1 MLSEIAQRQNRKLLK
16 KAQESVE
23 CIQCVFGDEG
33 KNALRKHSFEELYRS
48 VYRAIV
54 CTSGGGGL
62 KVVKRMV
69 KDEVRR
75 VARMWGSH
83 ELYGYYCVCLCDIC
97 LLLGRVAYD
106 HARGVEH
113 MALREGRL
121 AVARAARAAR
131 ERGQLR
137 DAFLALHFRAGR
149 RAWRP
154 GGKRHRALEAELPWA
169 KQQR

>member
-1 MLSEIAQRQNRKLLK
+1 MLSEIALRQNEKLLK
-16 KAQESVE
+16 KARESVE
-23 CIQCVFGDEG
+23 CIRGVLGDEG
-33 KNALRKHSFEELYRS
+33 KSALQDFSFEELHRS

-54 CTSGGGGL
+54 CTSGGGL
-62 KVVKRMV
+62 QIVKRMV

-121 AVARAARAAR
+121 AVARAAQ
-131 ERGQLR
+131 ERTRLR
-137 DAFLALHFRAGR
+137 GAFLALHFRAGR

-154 GGKRHRALEAELPWA
+154 GGKRYRALEAELPWA

>member
-1 MLSEIAQRQNRKLLK
+1 MLGEIATKQNKKLLK
-16 KAQESVE
+16 RARESVE
-23 CIQCVFGDEG
+23 CIRGVLGDKG
-33 KNALRKHSFEELYRS
+33 KSALHDSSFEELYRS

-54 CTSGGGGL
+54 CTSGGGL
-62 KVVKRMV
+62 QIVKRMV
-69 KDEVRR
+69 KDEVRK

-83 ELYGYYCVCLCDIC
+83 KLYGYYCACLGDIC
-97 LLLGRVAYD
+97 LLLGRVEYD
-106 HARGVEH
+106 HPRGVEH

-121 AVARAARAAR
+121 AGARAAR

-169 KQQR
+169 KQQW